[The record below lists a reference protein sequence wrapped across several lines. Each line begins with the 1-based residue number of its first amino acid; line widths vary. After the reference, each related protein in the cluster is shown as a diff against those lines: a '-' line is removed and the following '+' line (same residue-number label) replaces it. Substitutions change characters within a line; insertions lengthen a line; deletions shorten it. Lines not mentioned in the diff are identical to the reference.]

1 MTLALAPAVAFLFIK
16 KTEDCFTC
24 FSRYPIRYSNYQYQN
39 KMIAVAG
46 YGLFE
51 TKSIKDDAAGQN
63 DFPTNSDQNACN
75 NSRYTGRTQ
84 TLGGSIVETKSECL

>member
-1 MTLALAPAVAFLFIK
+1 MTLALAPAVAFLFVK
-16 KTEDCFTC
+16 KTEDCFNC

-51 TKSIKDDAAGQN
+51 TKSYKDDEAAGQN
-63 DFPTNSDQNACN
+63 DCPTNNEQTACN
-75 NSRYTGRTQ
+75 YSNR
-84 TLGGSIVETKSECL
+84 